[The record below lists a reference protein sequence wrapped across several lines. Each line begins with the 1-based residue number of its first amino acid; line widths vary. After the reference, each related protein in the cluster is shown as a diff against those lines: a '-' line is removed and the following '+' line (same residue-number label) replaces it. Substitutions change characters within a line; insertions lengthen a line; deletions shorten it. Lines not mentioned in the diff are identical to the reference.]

1 MKNWRTSTAAAV
13 AMLFVLA
20 SCGDSAVDPAKAE
33 SAVESATEAGKSA
46 SPDDSSS
53 PSPSTAGST
62 TAPIADPERALDPPG
77 PLVGRI
83 ETADILIVSQDT
95 ISEDLVK
102 QVQAI
107 KGVAAVEQISL
118 AQVSLENEV
127 YNLAAINPSTYRRFT
142 PPASAELQE
151 QWDRIAGGEVAI
163 LPEMRKQ
170 VPIDENGYLT
180 LGKGKDAEPVHVGA
194 YAPQMLQVDA
204 VVNTS
209 WGEELGM
216 TKNNALAI
224 STRITSPATVS
235 EPLRT
240 LVGDGFSV
248 QNLDVVAREGLDP
261 SAVQTALLV
270 GSFGDA
276 VGTYRYTVSGG
287 RVVPDPGWVS
297 SRIGTVQVPV
307 LGSMTCNRA
316 IFPQLQAAF
325 REIVDRGLADKINPG
340 EYAGC
345 YNARFIANS
354 NRLSNHSFGLA
365 FDVNV
370 PGNLRGTVGEID
382 RGIVQIFKKWG
393 FSWGGDWNYTDPMH
407 FELNRIVKP
416 G

>member
-1 MKNWRTSTAAAV
+1 MGKTRVGTAAVVAALALVVSSCAGTPEAKPEVIGQVSPTDTSAEATARPEADSQGSTA
-13 AMLFVLA
+13 
-20 SCGDSAVDPAKAE
+20 
-33 SAVESATEAGKSA
+33 
-46 SPDDSSS
+46 
-53 PSPSTAGST
+53 
-62 TAPIADPERALDPPG
+62 APIADPARAMDPPG
-77 PLVGRI
+77 PLTGRI

-95 ISEDLVK
+95 ISDEVLR
-102 QVQAI
+102 QVRET

-118 AQVSLENEV
+118 AQVSLEDEI
-127 YNLAAINPSTYRRFT
+127 YDLAAVNPASYRRFT
-142 PPASAELQE
+142 PSASAELQE

-163 LPEMRKQ
+163 LPEMRER

-180 LGKGKDAEPVHVGA
+180 LGRGEDAEPVHVGA

-204 VVNTS
+204 VVNAE

-235 EPLRT
+235 EPLRK

-261 SAVQTALLV
+261 SAVRTALLV

-287 RVVPDPGWVS
+287 QVVPDPDWVS
-297 SRIGTVQVPV
+297 SRIGTDQVPI
-307 LGSMTCNRA
+307 LGSVTCNKA
-316 IFPQLQAAF
+316 IFPQMKAAF
-325 REIVDRGLADKINPG
+325 AEIVDRGLADKINPG

-345 YNARFIANS
+345 YNARFIAGS
-354 NRLSNHSFGLA
+354 SSLSNHSFGLA

-382 RGIVQIFKKWG
+382 RGVVQIFKKWG
-393 FSWGGDWNYTDPMH
+393 FSWGGDWRYTDPMH
-407 FELNRIVKP
+407 FELNQIVKP